1 MELVPTSTALLAII
15 LYSPPATACKP
26 PCVRIQAM
34 DLPCTFIIMRSPAAS
49 CEPIRDARGRGLA
62 NIPELIR
69 SSSWQRTSRTA
80 VFALEGAALMAS
92 CVRSTP
98 DGDYGSRTSFDAQ
111 SRRSA
116 SQPQAMQITDSADRP
131 AFPTGICTLVTFV
144 NRLVN
149 TLPLIMFF

>member
-1 MELVPTSTALLAII
+1 MELVPTSTALLAMN

-34 DLPCTFIIMRSPAAS
+34 DLPWHVHNHALACCELRAHPRCSWPRPREHPGVDTQQQLATHESDRSFCPGGCRVDGVMR
-49 CEPIRDARGRGLA
+49 EI
-62 NIPELIR
+62 
-69 SSSWQRTSRTA
+69 
-80 VFALEGAALMAS
+80 
-92 CVRSTP
+92 